1 MSARLTA
8 PDRLARLL
16 AVIPY
21 VAGRG
26 AVPIDEIAARFSY
39 PRAELVADLTGV
51 VGYVGVAPFTPDTMI
66 EVTVD
71 DENVWIVYAK
81 WFERPMRLEPG
92 EALRL
97 FAAGQVLLATTD
109 QEDTGPLLRGLTK
122 LGAALGPHDAPV
134 DVVLGSAEERHL
146 DVLRQAV
153 AEQRCVLLDYYS
165 YGRDERTERTVEPHR
180 FFADEGQWYVGGWC
194 RRAEGDRVFRVDRIH
209 NVTLLEECFERS
221 SDATVAVVDPSAAD
235 QRVTLDLA
243 PDAQWVVG
251 QYPHHSAEDLDD
263 GWTRIVLPVTA
274 AAWLERLLV
283 RLGPLARVVDVPAE
297 FGHAPS
303 AQAARRILGRYQASS
318 TPEPPGPDPR
328 GTDPRSTDTRKGPP
342 A

>member
-39 PRAELVADLTGV
+39 PRADLVADLTGV

-71 DENVWIVYAK
+71 DEYVWIVYAK

-97 FAAGQVLLATTD
+97 FAAGRVLLATSD
-109 QEDTGPLLRGLTK
+109 QEDGPLLRGLTK
-122 LGAALGPHDAPV
+122 LGAAIGPHDAPV

-146 DVLRQAV
+146 DVLRRAV
-153 AEQRCVLLDYYS
+153 TGHRCVLLDYYS
-165 YGRDERTERTVEPHR
+165 YGRDERTERVVEPHR

-194 RRAEGDRVFRVDRIH
+194 RRAGGDRVFRVDRIH
-209 NVTLLEECFERS
+209 NIALLDERFERS
-221 SDATVAVVDPSAAD
+221 SDATVAVVDPSAAG
-235 QRVTLDLA
+235 QRATLDLA
-243 PDAQWVVG
+243 PDAQWVIG
-251 QYPHHSAEDLDD
+251 HYPHHHTEVLAD

-283 RLGPLARVVDVPAE
+283 RLGPLARVVDLPAE

-303 AQAARRILGRYQASS
+303 AQAARRILGRYQVSS
-318 TPEPPGPDPR
+318 TPDRAGPDLDSS
-328 GTDPRSTDTRKGPP
+328 DPRQP
-342 A
+342 

>member
-1 MSARLTA
+1 MNARLTA

-26 AVPIDEIAARFSY
+26 AVPIDEVAARFSY

-71 DENVWIVYAK
+71 DEFVWIVYAK

-97 FAAGQVLLATTD
+97 FAAGRVLLATTD

-122 LGAALGPHDAPV
+122 LGAAIGAHDAPV

-146 DVLRQAV
+146 DVLRKAV
-153 AEQRCVLLDYYS
+153 GEQRCVLLDYYS
-165 YGRDERTERTVEPHR
+165 YGRDERTERVVEPHR
-180 FFADEGQWYVGGWC
+180 LFADEGQWYVGGWC
-194 RRAEGDRVFRVDRIH
+194 RRAQGDRVFRVDRIH
-209 NVTLLEECFERS
+209 NIALLDERFERS
-221 SDATVAVVDPSAAD
+221 SGATVAVVDPSAAD
-235 QRVTLDLA
+235 QRATLDLA
-243 PDAQWVVG
+243 PDAQWVIG
-251 QYPHHSAEDLDD
+251 QYPHHHTEHLAD

-283 RLGPLARVVDVPAE
+283 RLGPLARVVEFPPE

-303 AQAARRILGRYQASS
+303 ARAARRILGRYQASL
-318 TPEPPGPDPR
+318 PPDDAGA
-328 GTDPRSTDTRKGPP
+328 DPRSSDPRKGPP